1 MIDTHCHLFKE
12 YYSNVHDI
20 IGKAVDYN
28 VDIMICNGTNKENNL
43 EVLKLARNN
52 SHVKAAIGFQ
62 PEDIDTQTL
71 DDMRLIEDNIDNI
84 VAIGE
89 IGLDYYYSKDTREE
103 QIKVFEKQL
112 EIANKYN
119 KPVII
124 HTRNAHEDTINA
136 LKKYPNVKGVIHCF
150 SEGLEEARE
159 YISLGYKLGIGGIL
173 TFKNGGLSDV
183 ISNIDI
189 KNIVLETDSP
199 YLAPVPYRG
208 KANEPANIVY
218 IAKKL
223 AEIKNISLEEVEKIT
238 TENASSI
245 FDF

>member
-12 YYSNVHDI
+12 YYSNVYDI

-28 VDIMICNGTNKENNL
+28 VDIMICNGTNAINNP
-43 EVLKLARNN
+43 EVLELARNN

-89 IGLDYYYSKDTREE
+89 IGLDYYYSKDTRKE
-103 QIKVFEKQL
+103 QIEVFEKQL

-124 HTRNAHEDTINA
+124 HTRNAHKDTINS
-136 LKKYPNVKGVIHCF
+136 LKKYPSVKGVIHCF
-150 SEGLEEARE
+150 SEGLEEAKE

-208 KANEPANIVY
+208 KTNEPANIIYV
-218 IAKKL
+218 AKKL
-223 AEIKNISLEEVEKIT
+223 AEVKNISLEEVEKIT